1 METEN
6 VISCVNIET
15 VNNPLLNQV
24 EKTYL
29 LSFPESERREFEL
42 LKQLIAGEPRFR
54 VNVLLKNN
62 EYAGFITSWD
72 FPEFSYVEHFAID
85 ESARNGGIGG
95 KAMQHYLNTNPLPV
109 VLEVEQPEDE
119 MSKRRIV
126 FYQRLGFKLD
136 HHAYRQPPY
145 RPGGEWLDLV
155 LMSYGNI
162 DLDKLYE
169 DVKNNL
175 YIHVYNV
182 VEPA

>member
-1 METEN
+1 MEAEN
-6 VISCVNIET
+6 VIDCVKIET
-15 VNNPLLNQV
+15 TDNPLLERV
-24 EKTYL
+24 EKTYMQ
-29 LSFPESERREFEL
+29 SFPESERRAFGL
-42 LKQLIAGEPRFR
+42 LKQLVASEPRFT
-54 VNVLLKNN
+54 VNVFFKNN

-119 MSKRRIV
+119 MSKRRV
-126 FYQRLGFKLD
+126 GFYQRLGFKLD

-155 LMSYGNI
+155 LMSYGDI
-162 DLDKLYE
+162 DLNKLYE
-169 DVKNNL
+169 KVKNTL
-175 YIHVYNV
+175 YIHVYK
-182 VEPA
+182 VEQLF